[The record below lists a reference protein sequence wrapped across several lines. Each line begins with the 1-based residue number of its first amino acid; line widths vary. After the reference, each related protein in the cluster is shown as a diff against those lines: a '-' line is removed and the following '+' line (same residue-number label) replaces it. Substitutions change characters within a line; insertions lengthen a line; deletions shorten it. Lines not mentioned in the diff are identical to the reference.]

1 VQATNQVLDHLA
13 GHGSGSIAMLAA
25 EPIDSF
31 QQDSIDAYREWCRTH
46 DLEPRVVMSGTPDP
60 VDAVVAAEAIVGR
73 PDRPDAV
80 YATVDTLAEALLER
94 SAIEGL
100 DVPGDMAVATCS
112 DGQIA
117 RSTTPMLTTI
127 DEKPVEL
134 AEAAV
139 TMLIGAILDPQGG
152 PQSAR
157 IDTELLVRASTGGP
171 VSAWSG

>member
-1 VQATNQVLDHLA
+1 
-13 GHGSGSIAMLAA
+13 
-25 EPIDSF
+25 
-31 QQDSIDAYREWCRTH
+31 
-46 DLEPRVVMSGTPDP
+46 
-60 VDAVVAAEAIVGR
+60 
-73 PDRPDAV
+73 
-80 YATVDTLAEALLER
+80 
-94 SAIEGL
+94 
-100 DVPGDMAVATCS
+100 MAVATCS